1 MKDVDLKV
9 KSVSSELSKATDEL
23 ARYAQT
29 NLKERDRLLL
39 KKLEATKELEVLKSK
54 RDEIVDELMQI
65 DTDIV

>member
-1 MKDVDLKV
+1 MKV